1 MYYGSI
7 KPCDIANGT
16 GVRVTLF
23 VSGCTHRCKG
33 CFQPQTWDF
42 RYGQPFT
49 AETEEAL
56 LEALDRPYISGLTLL
71 GGEPFE
77 PDNQRAL
84 LPFLH
89 RLRQQ
94 LPDKT
99 VWAFSGYTWEE
110 LTGQSRARCEATGA
124 LLSLVD
130 VLVDGEFVEALR
142 DISLRFRGS
151 SNQRLLD
158 VPASLAAGRPSHGK
172 AKQQKTG
179 RPGGI
184 SAGLFSPQRP
194 HPASVAL
201 AGPAP
206 QWHLSTCHP
215 AAARADAPRWADISQ
230 GTKTTCSPALKR

>member
-158 VPASLAAGRPSHGK
+158 VPASLAAGRPIPREGK
-172 AKQQKTG
+172 TTKN
-179 RPGGI
+179 RPPGAGPLAP
-184 SAGLFSPQRP
+184 AGLFFLHSVL
-194 HPASVAL
+194 HPVSVVTPGQL
-201 AGPAP
+201 HNG
-206 QWHLSTCHP
+206 
-215 AAARADAPRWADISQ
+215 I
-230 GTKTTCSPALKR
+230 